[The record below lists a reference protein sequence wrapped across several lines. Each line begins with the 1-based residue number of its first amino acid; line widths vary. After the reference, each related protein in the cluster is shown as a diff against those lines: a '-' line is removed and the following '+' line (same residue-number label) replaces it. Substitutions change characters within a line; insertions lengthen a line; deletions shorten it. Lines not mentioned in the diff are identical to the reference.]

1 MAAIVSVAA
10 AARAAAAATGTDA
23 VVLVSGFTTTTPF
36 TTPSAQCQ
44 GSAPRGETS
53 SLDGAR
59 WADAGYKVYTA
70 PVTNGAGA
78 VKPNPPVFSD
88 CPKQLSAR
96 MTINSRGDIYA
107 NAKALARFV
116 SYLHSRYRVDT
127 VRFVDHSYG
136 GLWTRGAMRLAASDF
151 RRVHVQSITT
161 LGTPHL
167 GSFLADIGEAVD
179 PSLCGRSLACRIIAN
194 LLVAYRNLKFEP
206 ALGQAAAAAVA
217 QWNPGQ
223 GDSLKGV
230 PVTAIGGNAITIP
243 GISDPYVSP
252 DDAVI
257 GIESTQ
263 AVGLKSAGVIP
274 DLSCFPAVP
283 DVHTN
288 FLLPFF
294 PGVKYSLINDP
305 VVAGDVERTLA
316 GDPPTTDCPD
326 PPLIGAE
333 ENQTPVTYSPS
344 AGLTV
349 PLEVTEEPP
358 TVTPPTPGPGN
369 AILVMQGTHVDC
381 EGHELGSIP
390 FFDFLRIQVIL
401 EPDCHGQLKVTPA
414 GAGALYVG
422 PARDSLNLRV
432 EHGTIRFRVDGPNR
446 VRSLAVAVRHG
457 DRFVDE
463 RLGPGQS
470 LRFVAGAQT
479 ETVRVTVT
487 EDDGEVVAAVVTVYR

>member
-1 MAAIVSVAA
+1 VAAIVSVAW
-10 AARAAAAATGTDA
+10 AARATAATGADA

-44 GSAPRGETS
+44 GSDPRGDTW
-53 SLDGAR
+53 SLDAAR

-70 PVTNGAGA
+70 PVTDGGGT
-78 VKPNPPVFSD
+78 VKPNPPMFSD
-88 CPKQLSAR
+88 CPKQLPAR
-96 MTINSRGDIYA
+96 MTVNSRGDIYA
-107 NAKALARFV
+107 NATALARFV
-116 SYLHSRYRVDT
+116 SYLHFRYRVDT

-136 GLWTRGAMRLAASDF
+136 GLWTRGAMRLAAKDF

-179 PSLCGRSLACRIIAN
+179 PSLCGGSLACKIIAN

-206 ALGQAAAAAVA
+206 AIGQATAAAVA

-223 GDSLKGV
+223 GNSLKGI

-263 AVGLKSAGVIP
+263 AVGLESSGVIP

-283 DVHTN
+283 DVHSN
-288 FLLPFF
+288 SLLPFF
-294 PGVKYSLINDP
+294 PGVKYSLIDDP
-305 VVAGDVERTLA
+305 AVASDVERTLA
-316 GDPPTTDCPD
+316 GDPPKTDCPD
-326 PPLIGAE
+326 PPLIGPE
-333 ENQTPVTYSPS
+333 GNQPPVTYSPT

-349 PLEVTEEPP
+349 PLEATEEPP
-358 TVTPPTPGPGN
+358 TVTPATPGPGN
-369 AILVMQGTHVDC
+369 AILVIQGTHVDC
-381 EGHELGSIP
+381 DGRQLGSIP
-390 FFDFLRIQVIL
+390 FFDLDRIQVIP
-401 EPDCHGQLKVTPA
+401 EPDCRGRLHITPA

-422 PARDSLNLRV
+422 PARDSLTLRV
-432 EHGTIRFRVDGPNR
+432 ENRTIRFRVDGPDQ
-446 VRSLAVAVRHG
+446 VRRLAVAVKHG
-457 DRFVDE
+457 DRFVDQ
-463 RLGPGQS
+463 RLGPGDS
-470 LRFVAGAQT
+470 LRFAAGDET

-487 EDDGEVVAAVVTVYR
+487 EEAGEAVAAVVTVYR